1 MSPSG
6 TVLSLVG
13 MPRTDRSA
21 YRAATTERTDRHALA
36 RRDAAVRRVGSVT
49 RTIGLGL
56 VAAVAAVGIY
66 VSRAVPGHSTSTGE
80 TTGTTTGPTSAG
92 EPSSTPTTG
101 ATSGSSPT
109 PSAGA
114 PSATPTTGAT
124 SGSSPAPSG
133 SLTPPTSPPVQTQQQ
148 APVVSGST

>member
-6 TVLSLVG
+6 TVLSLVI

-21 YRAATTERTDRHALA
+21 YRAAATERPDRRALA
-36 RRDAAVRRVGSVT
+36 RRDAAVRRLGSVT
-49 RTIGLGL
+49 KTIGLGL

-66 VSRAVPGHSTSTGE
+66 VSRAVPGHSTSTRE

-92 EPSSTPTTG
+92 APASTPTTG
-101 ATSGSSPT
+101 AP
-109 PSAGA
+109 
-114 PSATPTTGAT
+114 

-133 SLTPPTSPPVQTQQQ
+133 SLTPPTSPPVQTQQP